1 MFAQAI
7 ASAASVGLGC
17 GAGCGSS
24 ASAFLTTYVLSEGRG
39 MGFAI
44 RQVVSF
50 YLGKL
55 AAVLVVC
62 LGGALVGQ
70 TLIQSDG
77 TLLGVSLG
85 KAVYAVMLCA
95 AVWLIFGWLRDRKG
109 CAGCR
114 HCGGRLKAVPSFA
127 VGMAYGL
134 SPCAP
139 LLMVLGYAAALTVPA
154 ALTLGAVFA
163 LASSLVPALLI
174 LALAGALS
182 TKITAQ
188 LGRALPWFQL
198 AVYGFYLFSAVW
210 GLMK

>member
-24 ASAFLTTYVLSEGRG
+24 ASAFLSTYVLSEGRG
-39 MGFAI
+39 MGFAL
-44 RQVVSF
+44 RQVLSF

-55 AAVLVVC
+55 AAILLVC
-62 LGGALVGQ
+62 LGGALVGRA
-70 TLIQSDG
+70 LIQTDG
-77 TLLGVSLG
+77 TLMGVSLG

-95 AVWLIFGWLRDRKG
+95 ALWLIYGWFRERKG
-109 CAGCR
+109 CATCR
-114 HCGGRLKAVPSFA
+114 HCGGGLKAVPSFA

-154 ALTLGAVFA
+154 ALMLGTVFA

-198 AVYGFYLFSAVW
+198 AVYGFYLFSAVY

>member
-24 ASAFLTTYVLSEGRG
+24 ASAFLSTYVLSEGRG
-39 MGFAI
+39 MGFAL
-44 RQVVSF
+44 RQVLSF

-55 AAVLVVC
+55 AAVLMVC
-62 LGGALVGQ
+62 LGGALAGQ
-70 TLIQSDG
+70 ALIQSDG

-95 AVWLIFGWLRDRKG
+95 AVWLIYGWFRDQKG
-109 CAGCR
+109 CATCR

-174 LALAGALS
+174 LTLAGALS

-198 AVYGFYLFSAVW
+198 AVYGFYMFSAVY

>member
-24 ASAFLTTYVLSEGRG
+24 ASAFLSTYVLSEGRG
-39 MGFAI
+39 MGFAL
-44 RQVVSF
+44 RQVLSF

-62 LGGALVGQ
+62 LGGAMVGQ

-77 TLLGVSLG
+77 TLLGVPLG
-85 KAVYAVMLCA
+85 KAVCAVMLCA
-95 AVWLIFGWLRDRKG
+95 AIWLIYGWFRDRKG
-109 CAGCR
+109 CANCR
-114 HCGGRLKAVPSFA
+114 HCGGRLKAIPSFA

-154 ALTLGAVFA
+154 ALMLGAVFA

-198 AVYGFYLFSAVW
+198 AVYGFYLFSAVY

>member
-24 ASAFLTTYVLSEGRG
+24 ASAFLSTYVLSEGRG
-39 MGFAI
+39 MGFAL
-44 RQVVSF
+44 RQVLSF

-55 AAVLVVC
+55 AAVLLVC
-62 LGGALVGQ
+62 LGGALAGRA
-70 TLIQSDG
+70 LIQSDG

-95 AVWLIFGWLRDRKG
+95 AIRLIYDWFRERKG
-109 CAGCR
+109 CAICR

-127 VGMAYGL
+127 VGLAYGL

-154 ALTLGAVFA
+154 ALMLGTVFA

-188 LGRALPWFQL
+188 LGRALPRFQL
-198 AVYGFYLFSAVW
+198 AVYGFYLFSAVY

>member
-39 MGFAI
+39 MGFAL
-44 RQVVSF
+44 RQVLSF

>member
-1 MFAQAI
+1 MFAEAI

-24 ASAFLTTYVLSEGRG
+24 ASAFLSTYVLSEGRG

-44 RQVVSF
+44 RQVLSF

-55 AAVLVVC
+55 AAVLLVC

-70 TLIQSDG
+70 AYIFTDG
-77 TLLGVSLG
+77 TLLGFPLS

-95 AVWLIFGWLRDRKG
+95 AVWMIFSWFRDRKG

-114 HCGGRLKAVPSFA
+114 HCGGKLKAVPSFA
-127 VGMAYGL
+127 MGMAYGL

-154 ALTLGAVFA
+154 ALALGTVFA
-163 LASSLVPALLI
+163 LASSIIPALLI

-188 LGRALPWFQL
+188 LGKALPWFQL
-198 AVYGFYLFSAVW
+198 AVYVFYLVAAVN
-210 GLMK
+210 GLLK

>member
-24 ASAFLTTYVLSEGRG
+24 ASAFLSTYVLSEGRG
-39 MGFAI
+39 MGFAL
-44 RQVVSF
+44 RQVLSF

-55 AAVLVVC
+55 AAVLLVC
-62 LGGALVGQ
+62 LGGALVGRA
-70 TLIQSDG
+70 LIQSDG
-77 TLLGVSLG
+77 TLLGVPLG

-95 AVWLIFGWLRDRKG
+95 AVWLIYGWFRDRKG
-109 CAGCR
+109 CAVCR
-114 HCGGRLKAVPSFA
+114 HCGGGLKAVPSFA

-154 ALTLGAVFA
+154 ALMLGAVFA

-182 TKITAQ
+182 AKITAQ
-188 LGRALPWFQL
+188 LGRALPRFQL

>member
-17 GAGCGSS
+17 GASCGSS
-24 ASAFLTTYVLSEGRG
+24 ASAFLSTYVLSEGRG
-39 MGFAI
+39 MGFAL
-44 RQVVSF
+44 RQVLSF

-55 AAVLVVC
+55 AAVLLVC
-62 LGGALVGQ
+62 LGGALVGR
-70 TLIQSDG
+70 TFIQSDG
-77 TLLGVSLG
+77 TLLGVPLG

-95 AVWLIFGWLRDRKG
+95 AVWLIVGWFRERKG

-114 HCGGRLKAVPSFA
+114 HCGGGLKAVPSFA

-154 ALTLGAVFA
+154 ALMLGTVFA

-188 LGRALPWFQL
+188 LGRALPRFQL
-198 AVYGFYLFSAVW
+198 AVYGFYLISAVW
-210 GLMK
+210 GSMR

>member
-24 ASAFLTTYVLSEGRG
+24 ASAFLSTYVLSEGRG
-39 MGFAI
+39 MGFAL
-44 RQVVSF
+44 RQVLSF

-55 AAVLVVC
+55 VAVLVVC
-62 LGGALVGQ
+62 LGGALVGRA
-70 TLIQSDG
+70 LIQTDG
-77 TLLGVSLG
+77 TLMGVSLG

-95 AVWLIFGWLRDRKG
+95 AVWLIVGWFRERKG
-109 CAGCR
+109 CAICR

-154 ALTLGAVFA
+154 ALMLGTVFG

-188 LGRALPWFQL
+188 LGRALPRFQL
-198 AVYGFYLFSAVW
+198 AVYGFYLISAVW
-210 GLMK
+210 GLMR